1 VNHVSSDQ
9 SDTFFVVNVQVIL
22 LRGGKVLL
30 IGRGPD
36 ESHAPDVLDLPGGK
50 LEMTELGAASIENCA
65 RRELKE
71 ETGIEYSGHLSYV
84 TSALFVADDGVAVA
98 NLVMKG
104 DLAQDVCV
112 ALNPGEDETGCFWFP
127 LSDLDSEARMPSW
140 TKDYIRQGLA
150 AVTTE
155 L

>member
-1 VNHVSSDQ
+1 MNHVSYPQ
-9 SDTFFVVNVQVIL
+9 PGTFFIVKVQVIL
-22 LRGGKVLL
+22 LRGEEVLL

-50 LEMTELGAASIENCA
+50 LEMTELGSASIENCA

-84 TSALFVADDGVAVA
+84 TSALFVASDEVAVA

-104 DLAQDVCV
+104 ALARDVAV
-112 ALNPGEDETGCFWFP
+112 ALNPGEDETECFWFP
-127 LSDLDSEARMPSW
+127 LSKLDSEAKIPLW
-140 TKDYIRQGLA
+140 TKNYIRQGLGGS
-150 AVTTE
+150 
-155 L
+155 